1 MTDTDSLA
9 FAAQVI
15 EWGLS
20 KKAENPVLL
29 DLRELFDVTDCFVV
43 LTGSSELQVRAIV
56 DAILDGAR
64 EQTEKPNHV
73 EGTERARWVLIDFV
87 HVVVHVMLPEVRMR
101 YGLERLWGDAP
112 MTRFDEL
119 GQPVAEGETA

>member
-1 MTDTDSLA
+1 MTETDSST

-20 KKAENPVLL
+20 KKAEDPVLL
-29 DLRELFDVTDCFVV
+29 DLREIFDVTDCFVV

-56 DAILDGAR
+56 DAILDGAL
-64 EQTEKPNHV
+64 EQKDKPNHV
-73 EGTERARWVLIDFV
+73 EGREGGRWVLLDFV
-87 HVVVHVMLPEVRMR
+87 HVVVHVMLPEMRMR

-112 MTRFDEL
+112 MTRYDEMGKAL
-119 GQPVAEGETA
+119 AEGETT